1 MPVALESSSTM
12 GLASGMDP
20 LQAVVEQQ
28 LTSLDDTDTY
38 ASAWA
43 DVLAKNRNDQSAS
56 YSTLWGGR
64 GRGGRGLARR
74 TFQPRDIVV
83 EDVRLEYVGIQDSE
97 TKQTTLPSRVLL
109 EGATLKLLSGHVYAL
124 VGRYALRVR
133 RHDAHSPIRSNRGT
147 RV

>member
-1 MPVALESSSTM
+1 VKRPSSTVALELSSTM
-12 GLASGMDP
+12 DLAPGMGP

-43 DVLAKNRNDQSAS
+43 DALARHQSDDSALS
-56 YSTLWGGR
+56 SFLWGGR

-83 EDVRLEYVGIQDSE
+83 EDVRLEFVNN
-97 TKQTTLPSRVLL
+97 QTQLPSKVLL
-109 EGATLKLLSGHVYAL
+109 EGATLKLLSGH
-124 VGRYALRVR
+124 
-133 RHDAHSPIRSNRGT
+133 T
-147 RV
+147 